1 MSIIAKIR
9 ALITLGQGMSKGI
22 SELTADKN
30 PITLFGNWF
39 EAARRAGL
47 ALPEA
52 MTVATATRDGCPS
65 ARMMLLKGYGEDGF
79 EFYTNYESRKSRE
92 LLENPQAALVFHW
105 PTLQRQIRIEGQV
118 ERLSSE
124 ESAEY
129 FKTRPRGSCIG
140 AWSSKQ
146 SSPLGSRTELER
158 RVQEHEQRF
167 GDGDV
172 PLPPFWGGL
181 RIRPASIEFWQG
193 RSDRLHDRLLYRR
206 AGNGWKVER
215 LYP

>member
-1 MSIIAKIR
+1 
-9 ALITLGQGMSKGI
+9 
-22 SELTADKN
+22 
-30 PITLFGNWF
+30 
-39 EAARRAGL
+39 
-47 ALPEA
+47 
-52 MTVATATRDGCPS
+52 
-65 ARMMLLKGYGEDGF
+65 MMLLKDYGEDGF

-129 FKTRPRGSCIG
+129 FKTRPRGSRIG

-172 PLPPFWGGL
+172 PLPPFWGGF